1 MMKAG
6 LYLHIPFCLK
16 KCGYCDFY
24 SIRAEPRQIT
34 AFLHACADEIELY
47 CKHPVFSQ
55 FEFQTLYFG
64 GGTPSLLS
72 ARQITE
78 LIEKL
83 HKKFSF
89 ENDFEFTIEANPETI
104 SLAKLKAYRSIGINR
119 ISIGIQSFSDPEL
132 KILDRVH
139 SASQAVKSIE
149 WAFQAGFENINLDLI
164 FAIPGQTLLQWQDN
178 LKKAIAFS
186 PQHISVY
193 CLTIEPGTALYQQ
206 IKTRQLEKVEEEIER
221 EMYLWNIDSLH
232 AAGYEQYEISNFSH
246 PGHECRHNQKY
257 WNGSPYLGIG
267 PAAHSFWEHHRQWN
281 VASIHEYSEL
291 VSLGK
296 KPIRES
302 EDLSSSQRMLEFIYL
317 SLRTTKGIDIRQFEE
332 QFQTSFIEKF
342 HRTLDALNYLA
353 EDQLFLHDT
362 NQLKLNAPGFV
373 LFDEICQLFANE
385 I

>member
-6 LYLHIPFCLK
+6 FYIHIPFCLK

-24 SIRAEPRQIT
+24 STQAEPGQIT

-47 CKHPVFSQ
+47 REHPVFSQ
-55 FEFQTLYFG
+55 VEFQTLYLG

-72 ARQITE
+72 ARQINE
-78 LIEKL
+78 LIEELDKN
-83 HKKFSF
+83 FSF

-104 SLAKLKAYRSIGINR
+104 SLEKLKAYRAIGINR
-119 ISIGIQSFSDPEL
+119 ISIGIQSFSDAEL

-164 FAIPGQTLLQWQDN
+164 FAIPGQTLSQWQDN
-178 LKKAIAFS
+178 LKKAIVFS

-193 CLTIEPGTALYQQ
+193 GLTIEPGTAMDQQ
-206 IKTRQLEKVEEEIER
+206 INTRQIEKVAEEIER
-221 EMYLWNIDSLH
+221 EMYLWNIASLR
-232 AAGYEQYEISNFSH
+232 AAGYEQYEISNFSQ
-246 PGHECRHNQKY
+246 PGCECRHNQMY

-267 PAAHSFWEHHRQWN
+267 PSAHSFWERHRQWN
-281 VASIHEYSEL
+281 VASIHEYSGTA
-291 VSLGK
+291 SQGK

-302 EDLSSSQRMLEFIYL
+302 EELSATQTMLEFIYL
-317 SLRTTKGIDIRQFEE
+317 SLRTAQGIDTHQFEQ
-332 QFQTSFIEKF
+332 QFQISFMKKF
-342 HRTLDALNYLA
+342 HHTLETLNCLVQ
-353 EDQLFLHDT
+353 EQLFLYDT
-362 NQLKLNAPGFV
+362 NRLKLTAPGFV

>member
-6 LYLHIPFCLK
+6 FYIHIPFCLK

-24 SIRAEPRQIT
+24 STRAEPGQIT

-47 CKHPVFSQ
+47 RDHQIFSQ
-55 FEFQTLYFG
+55 VEFQTLYLG

-72 ARQITE
+72 ARQINE

-83 HKKFSF
+83 YKNFSF

-104 SLAKLKAYRSIGINR
+104 SLAKLKTYRSIGINR

-164 FAIPGQTLLQWQDN
+164 FAIPGQTVRQWQDN
-178 LKKAIAFS
+178 LKKTIAFS

-193 CLTIEPGTALYQQ
+193 CLTIEPGTAMDQQ
-206 IKTRQLEKVEEEIER
+206 IKTRQLEKIEEEIER

-232 AAGYEQYEISNFSH
+232 AAGYEQYEISNFAH
-246 PGHECRHNQKY
+246 PGHECRHNQMY

-267 PAAHSFWEHHRQWN
+267 PSAHSFWERHRQWN
-281 VASIHEYSEL
+281 VASIHEYSGV
-291 VSLGK
+291 VSQGK
-296 KPIRES
+296 KPIRDS
-302 EDLSSSQRMLEFIYL
+302 EELSATQTMLEFVYL
-317 SLRTTKGIDIRQFEE
+317 NLRTTQGIDIHQFEE
-332 QFQTSFIEKF
+332 QFQISFVKKF
-342 HRTLDALNYLA
+342 YRTLDTLNYLA
-353 EDQLFLHDT
+353 EEKLFLHDT